1 MVKQLNPKQKVEEL
15 FQTITSSEEYKSY
28 EEIKKI
34 LENDQEIKSLINTI
48 KKLQQE
54 SVKLEYNKNDKY
66 KEIDKQIKEKINKL
80 NSIPLYKEYIRR
92 MNELNDILSESS
104 FQIEKYINSKI

>member
-1 MVKQLNPKQKVEEL
+1 MNPKQKIEEL
-15 FQTITSSEEYKSY
+15 FQTIISSNEYKSY
-28 EEIKKI
+28 EEINKI
-34 LENDQEIKSLINTI
+34 LENNKEITSLVNTI

-54 SVKLEYNKNDKY
+54 SVKLEYNKDAKY
-66 KEIDKQIKEKINKL
+66 KEIDKQIKDKINKL

>member
-1 MVKQLNPKQKVEEL
+1 MNPKQKIEEL
-15 FQTITSSEEYKSY
+15 FQTIISSNEYKSY
-28 EEIKKI
+28 EEINKI
-34 LENDQEIKSLINTI
+34 LENNKEITSLVNTI
-48 KKLQQE
+48 KKLQKE
-54 SVKLEYNKNDKY
+54 SVKLEYNKDAKY
-66 KEIDKQIKEKINKL
+66 KEIDKQIKDKINKL

>member
-1 MVKQLNPKQKVEEL
+1 MNPKQKIDEL
-15 FQTITSSEEYKSY
+15 FQTIISSNEYKSY
-28 EEIKKI
+28 EEINKI
-34 LENDQEIKSLINTI
+34 LKNNKEITSLVNTI
-48 KKLQQE
+48 KKLQKE
-54 SVKLEYNKNDKY
+54 SVKLEYNKDVKY

>member
-1 MVKQLNPKQKVEEL
+1 MNPKQKIDEL
-15 FQTITSSEEYKSY
+15 FQTIISSNEYKSY
-28 EEIKKI
+28 EEINKI
-34 LENDQEIKSLINTI
+34 LENNKEITSLVNTI
-48 KKLQQE
+48 KKLQKE
-54 SVKLEYNKNDKY
+54 SVKLEYNKDVKY